1 MELKDRLRMAR
12 LAVKP
17 KKLNQEQVAQ
27 QIGLTQSAY
36 SQLENGKTQ
45 STGADVIFKLAD
57 IFGVDPNWLAT
68 GEGEMIILDKNK
80 LALEISKRL
89 RVERSNADFS
99 SKSIEVWQ
107 DGDIAPEGMIAIDFH
122 PDVCG
127 SLGNGFL
134 NEEPIGETKL
144 WFREETLRE
153 CNVNPMF
160 AKAFVARGDSM
171 APDITDG
178 QTIAVDTSATRIF
191 DGEIYAFLKN
201 GELKIKYLFK
211 HGDGF
216 KAVSRN
222 EDKLRYPDEIYTAQ
236 DIEADNIEILGQ
248 YWWKSQTRRVRR

>member
-1 MELKDRLRMAR
+1 MNDKPAKHLEFGQRLSGLMDEKGLK
-12 LAVKP
+12 
-17 KKLNQEQVAQ
+17 
-27 QIGLTQSAY
+27 I
-36 SQLENGKTQ
+36 
-45 STGADVIFKLAD
+45 ADVQRATGINYEMIRRYREGIAKPRDDGMQKLAD
-57 IFGVDPNWLAT
+57 CLGVSTSYLAFGESSNIEA
-68 GEGEMIILDKNK
+68 
-80 LALEISKRL
+80 
-89 RVERSNADFS
+89 VESSNADFS
-99 SKSIEVWQ
+99 NKTIEVWQ

-122 PDVCG
+122 PEVCG

-134 NEEPIGETKL
+134 NDEPIGETKL

-153 CNVNPMF
+153 CNVNPVF
-160 AKAFVARGDSM
+160 AKAFIARGDSM

-201 GELKIKYLFK
+201 GELKIKFLFK

-222 EDKLRYPDEIYTAQ
+222 EDKVRYPDEIYTAQ
-236 DIEADNIEILGQ
+236 DIKADNIEILGQ